1 MADHGHIYK
10 PFDTE
15 LQALKD
21 QLLTMGGLVEAHIAD
36 AVKALI
42 DRDPKRARA
51 VIDADRAVNQ
61 LELSIDEQCI
71 RLIVLRQ
78 PAASDLRFICAVLKI
93 VVDLERI
100 GDLAVN
106 MAERAIALCEEPP
119 LRAVV
124 DLPRMASAAQ
134 KMLRDALD
142 AFVTRDAA
150 KAEAVLVADD
160 EIDKLL
166 VQVFDDLRAEMAKDP
181 SVINRGISTIF
192 FAKHIERLAD
202 HTTNVAE
209 MVVFLVKGTDVRHRA
224 TKGKG

>member
-10 PFDTE
+10 PFDNE
-15 LQALKD
+15 LQSLKD
-21 QLLTMGGLVEAHIAD
+21 QLLTMGGMVEAHIAD
-36 AVKALI
+36 AVKALV
-42 DRDPKRARA
+42 DRDPNRARV

-61 LELSIDEQCI
+61 MELSIDEQCI
-71 RLIVLRQ
+71 RMIVLRQ

-150 KAEAVLVADD
+150 KAEAVLNSDD
-160 EIDKLL
+160 QIDKLL
-166 VQVFDDLRAEMAKDP
+166 VQVFDDLRAEMQKDP
-181 SVINRGISTIF
+181 SSINRGISTIF

-209 MVVFLVKGTDVRHRA
+209 MVVFLVKGTDVRHR
-224 TKGKG
+224 GKKITR